1 MLDND
6 EVEIKEL
13 IGEGGMAK
21 VFREH
26 GEKLTFAIKK
36 HESSTSKQAIQM
48 AKLMEAEIEIQQNLS
63 HVNILPMFGYTKKGK
78 EVLLVSELMDMSLD
92 AVLYPDAGPCPLTAP
107 TQHFISKE
115 MCQ

>member
-48 AKLMEAEIEIQQNLS
+48 AKLMEAEIDIQQNLS
-63 HVNILPMFGYTKKGK
+63 YRCSV
-78 EVLLVSELMDMSLD
+78 
-92 AVLYPDAGPCPLTAP
+92 
-107 TQHFISKE
+107 TQKRGRRFYLFPN
-115 MCQ
+115 